1 MPKSQKIFTILEN
14 SLIVLH
20 GLILILV
27 IGQDNIQLPAFLE
40 VVGRMHPLLL
50 HFPIVM
56 LFLAALLF
64 WFPDS
69 LGVNSKVAMKW
80 LLLSALFFTGVT
92 VLAGLFLS
100 VEDGYVKEDFE
111 NLNARDRLRV
121 RQFQMSRSRTLAD
134 AMIINFCVK
143 KRVVAL

>member
-1 MPKSQKIFTILEN
+1 MPKNQKIIAILEN

-69 LGVNSKVAMKW
+69 LGVNSKIAFKW
-80 LLLSALFFTGVT
+80 LLLSALFF
-92 VLAGLFLS
+92 
-100 VEDGYVKEDFE
+100 
-111 NLNARDRLRV
+111 
-121 RQFQMSRSRTLAD
+121 D
-134 AMIINFCVK
+134 A
-143 KRVVAL
+143 